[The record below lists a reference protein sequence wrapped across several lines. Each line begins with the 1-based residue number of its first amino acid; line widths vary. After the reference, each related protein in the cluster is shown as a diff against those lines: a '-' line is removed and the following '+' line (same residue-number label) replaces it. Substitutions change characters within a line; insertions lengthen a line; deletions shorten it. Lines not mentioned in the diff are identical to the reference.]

1 MSGLPARVPGVLVR
15 TVLILVCGLALGCT
29 RERREPTREGG
40 VPSPTLAPLEAPFVY
55 STESVADVR
64 ILRYR
69 VRGFDAL
76 SLRQKTLLYY
86 LQEAAL
92 SGRDITYDQKYEH
105 NLAVRRT
112 LEAIVVAA
120 GGGEQTKDSADY
132 KALLGYLKRVWLSNG
147 VHHHA
152 SSRKFVPEGL
162 SPEAF
167 AGFVKKLD
175 PKAVPR
181 LSEESVDDF
190 IARITPIIFDPSIA
204 AIGVNKDE
212 ARDPVADSANHFY
225 VNLNR
230 ERVAQYTRNAA
241 QAEAATRSRAT
252 RGGPISVGLN
262 SQLVAKKDGSIEE
275 RVWRTSGMY
284 GPALEECVR
293 WLEKAQAIAENPAQA
308 TALAKLISFYRTG
321 DLGDFD
327 AYSIAW
333 VEDRASTIDLI
344 HGFIEVYGDAM
355 GLRGTYEALVEL
367 VDADATKRIK
377 ALSEH
382 AAWFE
387 QSAPI
392 DATFKKEQVVGIEA
406 RVVEVVLGAGDTAPV
421 MPTGVNLPNATWI
434 REQHGSKS
442 VTLGNLLS
450 AYQAEGRDNGVLEE
464 FAADKREAERAR
476 SYGAL
481 AHALMVDM
489 HEVLGHASGKLAEGV
504 ADVAVTLRHYGST
517 LEEARAD
524 LFALYYMLDPKL
536 IELKLV
542 PSLEVGRASYDGFLR
557 GALIQQA
564 RVPEG
569 ETIEEAHMRNRQ
581 LIVGWVMQHGAE
593 DGVVE
598 RIVRGEKTYFV
609 VRDYPKLR
617 KLFGRLLAEIQRIKS
632 QGDLA
637 AARDLVETYGVKL
650 EPELHREIRA
660 RYAALNVP
668 PYAGFLQ
675 PELKLITK
683 ADQIVDVQIEYP
695 TDFASQQLRYS
706 AKYSFL
712 SAYP

>member
-1 MSGLPARVPGVLVR
+1 MLLR
-15 TVLILVCGLALGCT
+15 TLFLLTLTLTLGCMRPQ
-29 RERREPTREGG
+29 REAAREAG
-40 VPSPTLAPLEAPFVY
+40 VASVPPALLDAPFAY
-55 STESVADVR
+55 STESFADVR

-105 NLAVRRT
+105 NLAIRRT
-112 LEAIVVAA
+112 LEAIAIQ
-120 GGGEQTKDSADY
+120 ETSKDSADY
-132 KALLGYLKRVWLSNG
+132 KALLAYLKRIWLSNG
-147 VHHHA
+147 IHHHA
-152 SSRKFVPEGL
+152 SSHKFLPEGL

-181 LSEESVDDF
+181 LPNETVDAF
-190 IARITPIIFDPSIA
+190 LTRLTPVMFDPSIA
-204 AIGVNKDE
+204 PIGVNKD
-212 ARDPVADSANHFY
+212 ASRDPVADSANHFY
-225 VNLNR
+225 VNLNKD
-230 ERVAQYTRNAA
+230 RVTTYTRGLTSEARAA
-241 QAEAATRSRAT
+241 KRGESAAP
-252 RGGPISVGLN
+252 GPISYGLN
-262 SQLVAKKDGSIEE
+262 SQLVGKKDGSIEE
-275 RVWRTSGMY
+275 HVWRVSGMY

-293 WLEKAQAIAENPAQA
+293 WLEQARTVAENAAQAEALGRLIA
-308 TALAKLISFYRTG
+308 FYRSG
-321 DLGDFD
+321 DLADFD

-333 VEDRASTIDLI
+333 VNDRASAIDLV
-344 HGFIEVYGDAM
+344 HGFIETYGDAM
-355 GLRGTYEALVEL
+355 GLRGTYEAMVEL
-367 VDADATKRIK
+367 VDVEATKRIK
-377 ALSEH
+377 ALSDH

-387 QSAPI
+387 ANAPI
-392 DATFKKEQVVGIEA
+392 DDSFKKEKVVGIEA
-406 RVVEVVLGAGDTAPV
+406 RVVEAVMAAGDTAPV
-421 MPTGVNLPNATWI
+421 MPTGVNLPNAGWI
-434 REQHGSKS
+434 RETHGSKS
-442 VTLGNLLS
+442 VTLGNLL
-450 AYQAEGRDNGVLEE
+450 AAFQAEGRDNGVLEE
-464 FAADKREAERAR
+464 FSADKREAERAR

-489 HEVLGHASGKLAEGV
+489 HEVLGHASGKLADGV
-504 ADVAVTLRHYGST
+504 EDMNVTLQHYGST

-557 GALIQQA
+557 SALIQQA
-564 RVPEG
+564 RVPED
-569 ETIEEAHMRNRQ
+569 EPIEEAHMQNHQ
-581 LIVGWVMQHGAE
+581 LIAAWVTQHGAE
-593 DGVVE
+593 EGVVE
-598 RIVRGEKTYFV
+598 RITRAEKTYLV

-632 QGDLA
+632 QGDFA
-637 AARDLVETYGVKL
+637 AARALVDTYGVKL
-650 EPELHREIRA
+650 EPSLHHEIHV

-668 PYAGFLQ
+668 PYAGFMQ
-675 PELKLITK
+675 PELKLVTK

-712 SAYP
+712 PTYP